1 MVKTYSFDNLVHPKD
16 ASYKIVAPQA
26 PPIFTDASSNPDG
39 VKKSQ
44 SFLKLESKPIHP
56 YVEPYI
62 APPSV
67 LSSIVGAI
75 Q

>member
-1 MVKTYSFDNLVHPKD
+1 MVKTYSFDNLIYPKNTL
-16 ASYKIVAPQA
+16 YKIIVPQA
-26 PPIFTDASSNPDG
+26 PPIFTDDSSNPDG
-39 VKKSQ
+39 VRKSH

-67 LSSIVGAI
+67 LSSIVGSI